1 MKTRYRLFIFAGL
14 LATGA
19 CDDYLDVE
27 PKGQIIPREVGEYDL
42 LLNDLNDHRSFGDE
56 LYFSSDDFFP
66 YELEDDENVT
76 PDNPQ
81 FKFYR
86 WAGDLYREGSVPG
99 AWQTP
104 YNFIYTYN
112 VIIDGID
119 DAPVTGNGVA
129 ADRQRIKAE
138 ARVGRS
144 FEYWLLVNLFA
155 RQYNPVS
162 AASDPGVPLVTVPDA
177 SGDTP
182 LRSSVQEVY
191 DFIIKEVEESVAD
204 LPDKAVNFARPDK
217 TAAYALLARYYL
229 FAGDYEKAL
238 LNADRAIAR
247 NGQLTDYAALEA
259 EAEGEENNAPI
270 RTEQYMGS
278 YMGAGFPFTV
288 WLSDEL
294 QELYDPGDYRLARLL
309 RTPCYITGECVEG
322 RYSNGGS
329 FTASI
334 NTSVPEMYLV
344 RAECHARL
352 GAGAKALNDI
362 NLLRSKRLPGEVYED
377 LTGSDFASDRETL
390 AFVLDE
396 RRREM
401 LFTGIRLF
409 DLKRLNLEPEFATT
423 VTHTMK
429 GETYI
434 LRPEDNNWVFPIPD
448 AVLIFNPD
456 IQQNPRDYP

>member
-1 MKTRYRLFIFAGL
+1 MKIRHILLIFSWL
-14 LATGA
+14 LVTVA
-19 CDDYLDVE
+19 CNNYLNVE

-42 LLNDLNDHRSFGDE
+42 LLNDLNDHESFGDE

-66 YELEDDENVT
+66 YELEDDENVI

-81 FKFYR
+81 FMLYR
-86 WAGDLYREGSVPG
+86 WEGNLYRGESVPG
-99 AWQTP
+99 AWRTP

-112 VIIDGID
+112 VIINGID
-119 DAPVTGNGVA
+119 DAPVTGNSVA

-155 RQYNPVS
+155 KQYNPIS

-182 LRSSVQEVY
+182 PRSSVQEVY
-191 DFIIKEVEESVAD
+191 DFIIKEVEASVAD
-204 LPDKAVNFARPDK
+204 LPDKAVNFVRPDK

-229 FAGDYEKAL
+229 FTGDYEKAL

-259 EAEGEENNAPI
+259 ESEENDAPI
-270 RTEQYMGS
+270 RAEQYMGS
-278 YMGAGFPFTV
+278 YMNVGIPYTV

-294 QELYDPGDYRLARLL
+294 QELYDPRDYRLTRLL
-309 RTPCYITGECVEG
+309 RAPCYITGKCVEG
-322 RYSNGGS
+322 RYSNSGS

-377 LTGSDFASDRETL
+377 LTGADFASDREIL

-401 LFTGIRLF
+401 FFTGIRLF

-456 IQQNPRDYP
+456 MKQNPRD

>member
-19 CDDYLDVE
+19 CDDYMDVE

-259 EAEGEENNAPI
+259 EVEGEENNAPI